1 MLRSASIWRSVVKWW
16 RVEVTD
22 HDGQIVAIEPQ
33 MLAGRDIGERERE
46 TIEHAISNLVGF
58 IGGERQPECICT
70 KCGLRHG
77 GGLDP
82 QPGDPPF

>member
-1 MLRSASIWRSVVKWW
+1 MKWW

-46 TIEHAISNLVGF
+46 TIEAAIGNLLGF
-58 IGGERQPECICT
+58 IGAEPQPECICT

-77 GGLDP
+77 GGYVAP
-82 QPGDPPF
+82 PGEPPF